1 MGIGKGQDAMGEETT
16 KQNYFKGLSRR
27 HYIEKAHEII
37 QTEGIEAVSIR
48 RIAREL
54 GCSSASLYR
63 HFENLSEL
71 LYYAELRTLTGYI
84 NRLNEAEK
92 DWDTVWD
99 VYVGIWDCYS
109 REAFCHPA
117 SYNLLFFEF
126 NNVKLK
132 DSFAEYYEMFP
143 EDIVNTNKFF
153 FKMLQTPNFL
163 ARDFEMCR
171 KCISANAISYENA
184 VHLNRRVCMLFE
196 GYFKEVLDKG
206 IEKEDINGRV
216 RQLTEDIDSIV
227 MMLASDLKG
236 YSGYYRGHRPII

>member
-1 MGIGKGQDAMGEETT
+1 MGEETT
-16 KQNYFKGLSRR
+16 NQNYFKGLSRR

-37 QTEGIEAVSIR
+37 QAEGIEAVSIR
-48 RIAREL
+48 KIAKEL

-84 NRLNEAEK
+84 NSLNESEK
-92 DWDTVWD
+92 KWNTVWD

-109 REAFCHPA
+109 REAFLHPA

-126 NNVKLK
+126 NNKKLK
-132 DSFAEYYEMFP
+132 TSFAEYYEMFP

-153 FKMLQTPNFL
+153 HKMLQTPNFL
-163 ARDFEMCR
+163 ARDFEVCR
-171 KCISANAISYENA
+171 KCISENGISYENA
-184 VHLNRRVCMLFE
+184 VRLNRMACMLFE

-206 IEKEDINGRV
+206 IDMEEIDNRV
-216 RQLTEDIDSIV
+216 RLLVKDIDTVV
-227 MMLASDLKG
+227 MTLASDLKG
-236 YSGYYRGHRPII
+236 YSGYYRT